1 MYPLVQLM
9 LYTVLLMTAGGPSVG
24 QPCTGWGEAV
34 SMVTCLA
41 GVVVLALTVSVVE
54 TKLSLSEK
62 ASMALRCKGRLAG
75 WLASCLAACHTSY
88 LACLRACICAARV
101 EKPVAGAD

>member
-41 GVVVLALTVSVVE
+41 GVVVLALM
-54 TKLSLSEK
+54 LNLP
-62 ASMALRCKGRLAG
+62 
-75 WLASCLAACHTSY
+75 
-88 LACLRACICAARV
+88 CADKDDTAESR
-101 EKPVAGAD
+101 K